1 MTAQT
6 ALWLSSCIAATLFFA
21 SGFLAHRRLHGGDGR
36 ARAAAPEASTP
47 KAPALARVV
56 ELEREVERV
65 RALEIEL
72 AGARSY
78 AEQVE
83 QDRARLEA
91 TLAARERVLAATG
104 RERDE
109 ARRRLRKRDHDLRD
123 LGDERDALSERA
135 RVAEGLEQ
143 AARRADAADAER
155 QHLAM
160 ELEAA
165 RAKARDAESLR
176 EENASL
182 RHRAAERDDLAAR
195 LALLR
200 GELEELRARGLVVD
214 RPRFRARGT
223 PSPQGTGGALEKL
236 LEPLANR
243 AGLRAAAFADELG
256 LPIVGLG
263 EHSHGLAAFAGLAD
277 ELAEKASSFLPV
289 GPVRRIEIE
298 GDHRLLVT
306 AHLSP
311 AEEARFSLVTMSVG
325 ALPPPELRHMLERSA
340 SLLA

>member
-1 MTAQT
+1 MTAET
-6 ALWLSSCIAATLFFA
+6 ALVLSSCIAAALFFMA
-21 SGFLAHRRLHGGDGR
+21 GFLAHWRLRGAREGASAPAPAEPEAGAR
-36 ARAAAPEASTP
+36 ARV
-47 KAPALARVV
+47 R
-56 ELEREVERV
+56 ELEREIERV
-65 RALEIEL
+65 RELEIEL
-72 AGARSY
+72 AAARSHA
-78 AEQVE
+78 AEVE
-83 QDRARLEA
+83 QGRARLEA

-109 ARRRLRKRDHDLRD
+109 ARRRLRRRDHDLRD

-155 QHLAM
+155 QRLAM

-165 RAKARDAESLR
+165 RAKAGDAEALR
-176 EENASL
+176 EENVVL
-182 RHRAAERDDLAAR
+182 RRRAAERDDLAAR
-195 LALLR
+195 LALVQR
-200 GELEELRARGLVVD
+200 ELDELRARGLVAD

-223 PSPQGTGGALEKL
+223 PSPQGTGQALEKL
-236 LEPLANR
+236 LEPLASR

-289 GPVRRIEIE
+289 GSVRRIEIE

-306 AHLSP
+306 AHVSP
-311 AEEARFSLVTMSVG
+311 AEEARFALVTLSVG